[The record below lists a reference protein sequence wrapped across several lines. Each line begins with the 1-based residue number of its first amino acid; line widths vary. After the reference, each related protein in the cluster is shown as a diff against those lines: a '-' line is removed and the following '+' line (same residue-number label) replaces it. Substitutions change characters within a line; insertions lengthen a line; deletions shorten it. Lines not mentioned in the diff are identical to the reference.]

1 MPRSASCRSG
11 RGGVRGEEDGK
22 QEQQACNL
30 IVKGER
36 KKSLGE
42 GRRRREQRNRE
53 PYEGRGEVQ
62 QGGQQM
68 YTESGGEEE
77 GWAAEGKG
85 GVRKT
90 EMEG

>member
-1 MPRSASCRSG
+1 M
-11 RGGVRGEEDGK
+11 
-22 QEQQACNL
+22 
-30 IVKGER
+30 
-36 KKSLGE
+36 
-42 GRRRREQRNRE
+42 E
-53 PYEGRGEVQ
+53 PYEGRGEVHQ
-62 QGGQQM
+62 RGQQM

>member
-1 MPRSASCRSG
+1 MQGEGATAYHKCPVVHLADQG
-11 RGGVRGEEDGK
+11 GGGVRGEEDGK

-53 PYEGRGEVQ
+53 AYEGRE
-62 QGGQQM
+62 GGQQ
-68 YTESGGEEE
+68 
-77 GWAAEGKG
+77 
-85 GVRKT
+85 
-90 EMEG
+90 